1 MIAFSG
7 DEFYCNLNSLSKN
20 VSMNDCDVFNKRGKH
35 FIHIKINSLLPK
47 NDEVCYNAN
56 ITNVPII
63 LISNTKLDEN
73 ILPSKLKANGY
84 DLVKL
89 NWSMRGGSIVRYMK
103 SSIA

>member
-1 MIAFSG
+1 M
-7 DEFYCNLNSLSKN
+7 
-20 VSMNDCDVFNKRGKH
+20 
-35 FIHIKINSLLPK
+35 PK
-47 NDEVCYNAN
+47 NDVVCYNAN

-89 NWSMRGGSIVRYMK
+89 N
-103 SSIA
+103 